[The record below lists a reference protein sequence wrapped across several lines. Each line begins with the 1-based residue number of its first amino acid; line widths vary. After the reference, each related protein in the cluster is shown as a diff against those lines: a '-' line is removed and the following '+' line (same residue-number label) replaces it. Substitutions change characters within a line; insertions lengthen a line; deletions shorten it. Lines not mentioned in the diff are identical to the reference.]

1 MVFLLRDN
9 TQPNATMKNTKLN
22 IRKLGRQGFSL
33 VEMLIVIAVI
43 GILAAIAIPNIGN
56 VNKSARESAA
66 RRNAQNLSS
75 IFNSGLAAG
84 VAWSGGDVDAAVTD
98 VLAGRV
104 ASDGAFAG
112 QSFKVGAI
120 PSSDLPRAKDYLRWD
135 SATGTLEYNQA
146 DLNPA
151 N

>member
-1 MVFLLRDN
+1 MACSRDN
-9 TQPNATMKNTKLN
+9 IQPNATMKNTKLN
-22 IRKLGRQGFSL
+22 IRKLGRAGFSL

-66 RRNAQNLSS
+66 RRNAQNLAS

-84 VAWSGGDVDAAVTD
+84 VAWGATDVDTAVTK
-98 VLAGRV
+98 VQAGAV
-104 ASDGAFAG
+104 AGDGAFAG
-112 QSFKVGAI
+112 QTFKVGAI
-120 PSSDLPRAKDYLRWD
+120 PTADLPRAKDYLKWD
-135 SATGTLEYNQA
+135 TGTGTLEYNQTDA
-146 DLNPA
+146 NPA